1 MIYVYL
7 NAVPM
12 PWHFDAEG
20 QFVVTI
26 EELDVASLCDLLR
39 RGDVAAVG
47 EEAARA
53 VERVCRRRANVVSKH
68 VEIRGG
74 DVAVAVFATR
84 DPAAYGRAAGV
95 APFAAYKYTLGKPE
109 VVD

>member
-39 RGDVAAVG
+39 RDDVVAVG
-47 EEAARA
+47 EETARA

-74 DVAVAVFATR
+74 DVAIAIFATR
-84 DPAAYGRAAGV
+84 HPRGVAISRGV
-95 APFAAYKYTLGKPE
+95 APFAVYKYTLGKPE